1 MIEKRLQLQVSV
13 QRLKN
18 GLDKLEQANIEVASM
33 SIMLTEKQP
42 KLVIASEE
50 TEKMVAIITV
60 DKKEAEE
67 TQIIVNSEEA
77 EATK

>member
-1 MIEKRLQLQVSV
+1 
-13 QRLKN
+13 
-18 GLDKLEQANIEVASM
+18 
-33 SIMLTEKQP
+33 MLTEKQP

>member
-1 MIEKRLQLQVSV
+1 
-13 QRLKN
+13 
-18 GLDKLEQANIEVASM
+18 M